1 MKGFPMR
8 LRYGVLLIV
17 FALLCPGCLVM
28 SLHPF
33 FTDNDAVFEK
43 SLLGIWVD
51 KSGKSSVT
59 FKQFGANA
67 YKVTYFQREISS
79 GSGGKK
85 ETGEPGEFEGHLGRI
100 NGMLLL
106 DLYPDQNSWDRLR
119 NDLLAI
125 HLAPTHTISK
135 VWFDGDKLMIARLD
149 HDWLKDL
156 VAKNATAVAHEKVED
171 AFVLT
176 ASTEGLQQFLKTYA
190 SDPKA
195 FGTADEFHRQ

>member
-1 MKGFPMR
+1 MR
-8 LRYGVLLIV
+8 LFIGASLIGLVLL
-17 FALLCPGCLVM
+17 CSGCLVM

-33 FTDNDAVFEK
+33 FTDSDAVFEK
-43 SLLGIWVD
+43 SLLGTWAD
-51 KSGKSSVT
+51 KSGGASLT

-67 YKVTYFQREISS
+67 YKITYFQREISS
-79 GSGGKK
+79 ESGGKK
-85 ETGEPGEFEGHLGRI
+85 EAGEPGEFEGHLGRI

-125 HLAPTHTISK
+125 HLVPTHTISK
-135 VWFDGDKLMIARLD
+135 VWFDGERLMIARLD
-149 HDWLKDL
+149 HDWLKEL
-156 VAKNATAVAHEKVED
+156 TTKNPAAIAHEKVED

-176 ASTEGLQQFLKTYA
+176 ASTEGLQQFLKTYG
-190 SDPKA
+190 SEPKA